1 MSLSSQ
7 EANSSAPTPK
17 STAPTHPTGASPKG
31 PIVLLRIFLLFVGV
45 PAALLVLL
53 KVLLR

>member
-1 MSLSSQ
+1 
-7 EANSSAPTPK
+7 
-17 STAPTHPTGASPKG
+17 
-31 PIVLLRIFLLFVGV
+31 VLLRIFLLFVGV